1 MINDGAEGAG
11 KAHVHRIVQIAFH
24 ITCNA
29 VEIHAV
35 VEQVA
40 LGNGPF
46 HPSQDGLA
54 RCGHI
59 NIFPLPHLGI
69 LSNDKPEHFAGVV
82 AHHIADLRF

>member
-1 MINDGAEGAG
+1 MIYDGTQGSG
-11 KAHVHRIVQIAFH
+11 KAHVHRIVQIALH
-24 ITCNA
+24 ITGYA

-35 VEQVA
+35 IEQIA

-54 RCGHI
+54 GCGHI

-69 LSNDKPEHFAGVV
+69 LSNDKSEHFAGVI
-82 AHHIADLRF
+82 AHHITYLRF